1 MQPPEEGTVYGAPA
15 GDLSPN
21 PNEILD
27 LGGNRWLMPNGDI
40 RDEEN
45 GISVSVHPWTLK
57 FWEDAA
63 LSGQGV
69 PLSELI
75 V

>member
-1 MQPPEEGTVYGAPA
+1 MQPAEEGTEYLTE

-21 PNEILD
+21 PNEIIY
-27 LGGNRWLMPNGDI
+27 LGANRWLMPSGQI

-45 GISVSVHPWTLK
+45 GLTVSVEPWTLK

-63 LSGQGV
+63 LRGQGV
-69 PLSELI
+69 TLQDLI